1 MKLKFVAFFMLLLS
15 NAVLSQETAKVT
27 TDEQLA
33 AAVGDGHSTVYAEE
47 LSEKG
52 SRADSVRIF
61 SLSPIHSRV
70 NKVNGLTLGVGH
82 YRNSKI
88 KFQEV
93 NGLNI
98 EASPIAVGLFTFGLG
113 IAFESLIVGARKEP
127 YDSFSLRRTFLKRDD
142 AIIHTRING
151 LNVSSGGFLTG
162 AQVNGLNI
170 CVVSVMN
177 KMNGVSVTA
186 AILSTENMNGIS
198 VCGIANMI
206 NTGSG
211 LQLAVS
217 NVSREYRGV
226 QIGLFNNA
234 KNLRG
239 VQLGLWNTNGK
250 RRLPFVNW
258 QFKS

>member
-15 NAVLSQETAKVT
+15 NAVLSQETAKFT

-33 AAVGDGHSTVYAEE
+33 VAVGDGHSTVYAEE

-88 KFQEV
+88 
-93 NGLNI
+93 
-98 EASPIAVGLFTFGLG
+98 GLFTFGLG

-127 YDSFSLRRTFLKRDD
+127 YDSFSLNRTFLKRDD
-142 AIIHTRING
+142 AIIHIRING